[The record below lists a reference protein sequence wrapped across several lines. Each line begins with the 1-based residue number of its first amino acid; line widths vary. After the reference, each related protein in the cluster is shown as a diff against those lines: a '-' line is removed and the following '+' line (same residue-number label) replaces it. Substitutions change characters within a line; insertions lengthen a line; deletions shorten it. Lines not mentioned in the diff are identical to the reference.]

1 MAASAGTVTLNL
13 DANSVKLLRELQKAE
28 RSTKKSTMTMG
39 ADFKRMAANTAKS
52 LAVIGTAFAAMTTKL
67 TRDGLRVI
75 DANAKMARS
84 LGASNDALQAL
95 RMAAGDSGLQG
106 LEASLNRMNRRLG
119 AAEFG
124 AGAAAVTVKALN
136 LNLAELSKM
145 DVDER
150 LQSIANTM
158 RDAGISTEQ
167 QARHLQNLGF
177 EQATANEFFR
187 NGITDLS
194 TYKKE
199 IDALGLSLSDID
211 VSRVERANDAMG
223 IFGDVIQG
231 ISQRVAVNMSDILF
245 HFSEAFNTMAVESG
259 GLGTIVDEMFDK
271 ILMGSID
278 VFESI
283 GTALSPI
290 ISITK
295 SLWESFMSLP
305 QFARELGIV
314 GALLFG
320 RIGLA
325 AVIAMTTAIKGLQG
339 AVGIIAEQLPESEF
353 REGSQLDRLQKL
365 LSNETEFSPIN
376 EMAGLFNPQFE
387 NNVSEQASRLR
398 SIFDKV
404 IEDRKSFQQEYTK
417 ITRAEPTGIIFS
429 DDTPGQFDGIEEYMA
444 ELEASAMRMF
454 ESTRSATET
463 AVRELHEF
471 WLIVQQV
478 GEDRLE
484 ALGVNVNQVFDSLLD
499 NIENTLP
506 KIEAK
511 DELTAMSEFAK
522 QAARSIQSSFS
533 DFFFDPFKDGLKG
546 MAESFVNVIR
556 RMIAE
561 TLALKAIMALA
572 GIGGPIGAFF
582 QMALPTMDKGGRGV
596 AGQPYMIGRGAQ
608 PEMFIPDSAGTF
620 IPNAD
625 KMGGQSLTINVD
637 ARDEGAE
644 ARIRDMIN
652 REMAPQII
660 AAAKGSTVAALRRPR
675 FA

>member
-28 RSTKKSTMTMG
+28 RSTKKSTMSMG

-52 LAVIGTAFAAMTTKL
+52 LAVMGAAFAAMTTKM
-67 TRDGLRVI
+67 TRDGLKAV
-75 DANAKMARS
+75 DAQAKMARA
-84 LGASNDALQAL
+84 LGGTNDALKAL
-95 RMAAGDSGLQG
+95 QMAAGDSGLVG

-194 TYKKE
+194 QYKQE
-199 IDALGLSLSDID
+199 IIGLGLSLSDID
-211 VSRVERANDAMG
+211 ARKVEQANDAMG
-223 IFGDVIQG
+223 VFGDIAQG
-231 ISQRVAVNMSDILF
+231 ISQRLAV
-245 HFSEAFNTMAVESG
+245 T
-259 GLGTIVDEMFDK
+259 
-271 ILMGSID
+271 
-278 VFESI
+278 
-283 GTALSPI
+283 LSPI
-290 ISITK
+290 LRQVSEDILEMAMNSDGFASAIDTGFNFAVKAAGVVANAFRGLHLIMKGLVVAAYAISAAMAGVFAFVFNGIAPVIDFAIEQINRLIASVNMIPGVTIPLLSGGGADAMGGTFSEMSAGLK
-295 SLWESFMSLP
+295 SQMQSAVAELQTLWGQDWPSETIEAYVANAREMAERAAMEASEAASSGFESF
-305 QFARELGIV
+305 V
-314 GALLFG
+314 D
-320 RIGLA
+320 
-325 AVIAMTTAIKGLQG
+325 
-339 AVGIIAEQLPESEF
+339 ESET
-353 REGSQLDRLQKL
+353 LTDR
-365 LSNETEFSPIN
+365 F
-376 EMAGLFNPQFE
+376 
-387 NNVSEQASRLR
+387 VSIQEQAA
-398 SIFDKV
+398 
-404 IEDRKSFQQEYTK
+404 KSMQ
-417 ITRAEPTGIIFS
+417 
-429 DDTPGQFDGIEEYMA
+429 
-444 ELEASAMRMF
+444 
-454 ESTRSATET
+454 ST
-463 AVRELHEF
+463 
-471 WLIVQQV
+471 
-478 GEDRLE
+478 
-484 ALGVNVNQVFDSLLD
+484 
-499 NIENTLP
+499 
-506 KIEAK
+506 
-511 DELTAMSEFAK
+511 FA
-522 QAARSIQSSFS
+522 

-561 TLALKAIMALA
+561 AMALRAIMALS
-572 GIGGPIGAFF
+572 GMGGPIGSFF
-582 QMALPTMDKGGRGV
+582 EMALPSRDSGGRGA

-608 PEMFIPDSAGTF
+608 PEIFIPDSAGTF